1 MDSSVAS
8 SRALTRVGVIIGV
21 LAACARSTAERPEAA
36 PPEAA
41 SPSDVTAEDIRQNPS
56 QPIEQVLVS
65 KCPPCA
71 VTVMPDGQVTI
82 RIRGQGTILGTGEP
96 LYVIDGVPIQ
106 SGPGGAL
113 SGLNPYDI
121 ETIDVLTDPASISMY
136 GSRGANGVIVITTK
150 QAPPRR

>member
-1 MDSSVAS
+1 MPAVRRDGDAG
-8 SRALTRVGVIIGV
+8 RAGHDPH
-21 LAACARSTAERPEAA
+21 SWP
-36 PPEAA
+36 
-41 SPSDVTAEDIRQNPS
+41 
-56 QPIEQVLVS
+56 
-65 KCPPCA
+65 
-71 VTVMPDGQVTI
+71 
-82 RIRGQGTILGTGEP
+82 GTILGTGEP

-106 SGPGGAL
+106 PGPGGAL